1 VNPFERAVHLQRVD
15 DALHGVVPPGWATGR
30 GAFGGLVLGYLVK
43 AMELHEALPGRRARA
58 FAGDVLSAVLPGP
71 VVVRVRTLRQG
82 KHQSNV
88 QATLE
93 QEGQIVATGSAVMSA
108 TRPSGMAPF
117 AQMTAPGLGEQP
129 VILAPA
135 GPHFDE
141 LYELR
146 SHCHVPF
153 TRAGEPS
160 IEGTLAERG
169 ERSAPFDA
177 AAITALLDGWWPVLL
192 QTFDRHR
199 TMATVAF
206 TAQYLLDP
214 VSLPRDARFAMRA
227 RAVAGREGFV
237 VELRELWCGAELVAL
252 NQQTMALLR

>member
-1 VNPFERAVHLQRVD
+1 
-15 DALHGVVPPGWATGR
+15 
-30 GAFGGLVLGYLVK
+30 
-43 AMELHEALPGRRARA
+43 M
-58 FAGDVLSAVLPGP
+58 LSAVLPGP

-93 QEGQIVATGSAVMSA
+93 QEGQVVATGSAVMSG
-108 TRPSGMAPF
+108 TRPSGMEPF
-117 AQMTAPGLGEQP
+117 APAPAPDLGSDLP
-129 VILAPA
+129 VVLAPA

-146 SHCHVPF
+146 SRCHVPF
-153 TRAGEPS
+153 TRAGEPW

-169 ERSAPFDA
+169 EREGPFDA
-177 AAITALLDGWWPVLL
+177 AAVTALLDGWWPVLL
-192 QTFDRHR
+192 QTFDQPR

-206 TAQYLLDP
+206 TAEYLLDP
-214 VSLPRDARFAMRA
+214 ASLPRDARFAMRA

-237 VELRELWCGAELVAL
+237 VELRELWCGEQLVAL